1 MIVAESAQ
9 SRLDQTLLDSESMR
23 VSISGGG
30 CSGFMVGFEM
40 TTDSGNEDVWLSHNV
55 LSDKASLALLVDA
68 TLAWVDDPF
77 SPKFK
82 VVVPNSNECGCG
94 DSFQLTA

>member
-1 MIVAESAQ
+1 VIVAESAQ

-55 LSDKASLALLVDA
+55 LSDKSSLALLKGA
-68 TLAWVDDPF
+68 RLEFLDDPF